1 MSIAHWTSGWR
12 SGCTDFEDDGKGLA
26 DEVEPSVPAGPRRL
40 SDSLASVAKFLGID
54 DGNDWARLGKRT
66 PLGDPRG
73 ALEKVKRESFVH
85 VAYQRNAD
93 RLVADL
99 AHRNT
104 AAAMRAYADEF
115 AAHAAELEASDAQA
129 ARE

>member
-1 MSIAHWTSGWR
+1 M
-12 SGCTDFEDDGKGLA
+12 
-26 DEVEPSVPAGPRRL
+26 
-40 SDSLASVAKFLGID
+40 
-54 DGNDWARLGKRT
+54 
-66 PLGDPRG
+66 
-73 ALEKVKRESFVH
+73 
-85 VAYQRNAD
+85 AYQRNAD